1 MEENQNKG
9 LQENDNSG
17 AAEAAQP
24 GNLTAGETAEE
35 NNKLPT
41 AENGLQAGAEAAPGA
56 TPQGG
61 TVQQYVMPEN
71 GLQPGAGAAPGATP
85 QSGAYQQ
92 YNMPGN
98 GPWPNPEAA
107 MGGAAQWNNNPYMPQ
122 GGCQVPPAE
131 PVKKKKGKLIGII
144 IAIVLL
150 VIALAAIGI
159 WLAVSLLGKSP
170 RSRLANG
177 FRNWSEEAAAYSNM
191 AGKEVGW
198 ETIAQNLENGAVSQD
213 IKLNMT
219 MPDLSGIT
227 LGIDISN
234 KSDVPNRKSST
245 DISASVANIE
255 LLGGQLI
262 TDEDSMYI
270 TVPDL
275 TEKTLKI
282 NGENLSRD
290 FNASV
295 WSDFFRVELEED
307 LFGDLDGEEEEL
319 TFSEQFVIN
328 MTADL
333 KELSRNMTIEAAD
346 TFIEK
351 NYNGKKVKCNGF
363 QVVLPAEDLNRM
375 LEHIQ
380 EEFEEGNGRQIA
392 ARILGSSQ
400 TADADELLKDIL
412 LLFDARYASDFKLVI
427 YLDSRDRIVHLATPE
442 TIRFKDSDVE
452 LGYAFDFNGSQ
463 RTLDEVEG
471 MVKFLNFDGSTFT
484 INFARDALL
493 DGQDYTNKVKISMND
508 YNVYS
513 DTEED
518 LYMEYTNIWKGA
530 EKNVQIEAA
539 IYDEEDD
546 VRLKLEGSFSDVVQ
560 GESLV
565 FDLSALNLIYN
576 DEMMLKF
583 TGSYSV
589 EPLKEQIE
597 VPQQATE
604 LLYMNEMEAAGL
616 IMEIDSN
623 LSKLIKKFMY

>member
-1 MEENQNKG
+1 MEENQNQST
-9 LQENDNSG
+9 QENENFG
-17 AAEAAQP
+17 AAEAIQS
-24 GNLTAGETAEE
+24 GNLTAGEAAAE
-35 NNKLPT
+35 NKLPT
-41 AENGLQAGAEAAPGA
+41 AENGI
-56 TPQGG
+56 
-61 TVQQYVMPEN
+61 
-71 GLQPGAGAAPGATP
+71 QPGAGAALGGMS
-85 QSGAYQQ
+85 Q
-92 YNMPGN
+92 
-98 GPWPNPEAA
+98 
-107 MGGAAQWNNNPYMPQ
+107 GGAPQWNNNPYMQQ
-122 GGCQVPPAE
+122 GGYQVPPAE
-131 PVKKKKGKLIGII
+131 PVKKKKGALTGII

-150 VIALAAIGI
+150 VIALVGLGI
-159 WLAVSLLGKSP
+159 WLAVSLMGKSP
-170 RSRLANG
+170 QSRLTNG
-177 FRNWSEEAAAYSNM
+177 FKNWGKEAAAYSNM

-198 ETIAQNLENGAVSQD
+198 GTIAENLENGASSQD

-219 MPDLSGIT
+219 IPDLSGIT
-227 LGIDISN
+227 LGIDISSN
-234 KSDVPNRKSST
+234 SDVPNKKSST

-255 LLGGQLI
+255 LLGGRLI

-275 TEKTLKI
+275 TEETLKI
-282 NGENLSRD
+282 SGENLGRD

-295 WSDFFRVELEED
+295 WSDFFGIELEED
-307 LFGDLDGEEEEL
+307 FPAGLDEEEEDL

-328 MTADL
+328 MTSDL
-333 KELSRNMTIEAAD
+333 KELYRNMTIEAAD
-346 TFIEK
+346 TYIEK
-351 NYNGKKVKCNGF
+351 NYNGKKEKCNGF

-400 TADADELLKDIL
+400 TEEVDEFLEGVS

-442 TIRFKDSDVE
+442 TIRFKDSDIE

-471 MVKFLNFDGSTFT
+471 MIKFLNPDGSTFT
-484 INFARDALL
+484 IDVARDALL
-493 DGQDYTNKVKISMND
+493 NGQDYTNKVKISMND

-530 EKNVQIEAA
+530 EKTVQIEAA

-616 IMEIDSN
+616 IMEIDAN
-623 LSKLIKKFMY
+623 LSKLINKFLF